1 MQTDN
6 INFRDIWNNKN
17 ADIPNIQQIKTTAE
31 KYRKKQLSGTVLMMI
46 CFLATAFGMIFIWNV
61 INFKMFTT
69 SLGIILILIALA
81 LFIYLSYQN
90 VNVIRT
96 INPSISNQEYLSSLK
111 KLQRQQLYMQTKGI
125 SIYYILLCA
134 GFAFY
139 FYEFVLFMST
149 TVAFLAYGSTFLW
162 LAIVWFFLRPRQIR
176 KQNQKISK
184 IIDSLETIEKDLG
197 E

>member
-6 INFRDIWNNKN
+6 INFQNIWNNKN
-17 ADIPNIQQIKTTAE
+17 AEIPNIQEIKSTAE
-31 KYRKKQLSGTVLMMI
+31 KYRKKQIISTILVMLWLTV
-46 CFLATAFGMIFIWNV
+46 TAFGIIFIWNV
-61 INFKMFTT
+61 INFKMVTT

-81 LFIYLSYQN
+81 LSLYLFSQN
-90 VNVIRT
+90 INVIRK

-111 KLQRQQLYMQTKGI
+111 KLQRQRLYMQTKGI
-125 SIYYILLCA
+125 SIYYILLSF

-139 FYEFVLFMST
+139 FYEFALYMST
-149 TVAFLAYGSTFLW
+149 IAGFLAYGLTFLW

-184 IIDSLETIEKDLG
+184 IIDSLETIEKDLV